1 MSKEINNKVEGI
13 YLLTS
18 MQEGMLFYKN
28 LNEQDTSYFIQ
39 SVLNLKGI
47 IDIKNIQEAIDL
59 LAVKHDALRTAF
71 LYKKVVKPRQ
81 VVMTER
87 KLENQYIDLS
97 NIQDKITELEKIKK
111 EDVDR
116 GFDLS
121 RDPLMRA
128 ILVKISNDEY
138 KMIWSFHHIIMDGW
152 CFSLILKDFMS
163 NYDRLLKG
171 SSREELVK
179 EIKECNKGR
188 TSYGEY
194 LKWLEKQDRKEG
206 LEFWKEVLEDY
217 GSTAD
222 VIPQTAGMT
231 TGEQVKTAELRV
243 AKELCS
249 AIKEISKQ
257 NKVTVNTYLEVAW
270 GVLLQKYNRTNDV
283 VFGKVVSGRNADLKG
298 INETV
303 GLFINTIPARIK
315 AAENISVKELVD
327 RTMEQSVLSSNYVYN
342 SLADIQEITGLGKD
356 LIKTLFVFEN
366 YYVDKE
372 SYEKG
377 IDDLSMQMESARE
390 QTNYAISFKASFS
403 DQGFLAS
410 GEDSLDLSIMYDP
423 KKYTYQ
429 EIEQLLRRYEIILAQ
444 ILYKQDIRVS
454 DLELISKEEID
465 QIKYV
470 FNNTDKDY
478 PQNLCVHELFEK
490 QAKENPDNIAA
501 SFKGTE
507 ITYHELNSKA
517 NQIARKLKELGVM
530 PKDTVVIM
538 AERSIELLIALY
550 AVMKAG
556 GTYIPVDPTYP
567 QERLEYIV
575 SDCKPKAILSRRECV
590 NFNTDVPFISL
601 SDEGNYTCEETNLPI
616 VNSPDDPVY
625 IIYTSGTT
633 GKPKGVVVRHK
644 SVVNHLYII
653 RDRFYKGDVGVTP
666 LFTNPSFD
674 LTVPSIFGPVS
685 FGSKCFIYEN
695 IDDGIADIFKND
707 EIALVKLT
715 PSLLK
720 TICMD
725 KNLKK
730 PKNLKC
736 IVLGGEKLDKALL
749 NKAYD
754 LLGGEVEIHN
764 EYGPT
769 EATVFATSTL
779 MEKDSEKIVT
789 IGYPVENLH
798 IYILDGIRLCGIGI
812 VGELCISG
820 IGLATGYLNKPELT
834 AEKFIDNPFEEGKL
848 YRSGDLARWLPDGT
862 IEFIDR
868 IDDQVKIRGFRI
880 ETAEIENVLRTIEGI
895 NDAVVIPRKDENGEN
910 ELYAYLV
917 SDIAMRYDQV
927 REKMRRILP
936 DYMIPNYMMT
946 IDEIPLTLN
955 GKIDKRKLP
964 VIDVKSSTEYLAPRN
979 DMEKSICG
987 IFEEVLNKEKIG
999 VRDNFFEIGGHSLR
1013 ATRVINQ
1020 IEINTGIRLPL
1031 QLIFSKSTAEEIAK
1045 ELAAQIEGQYTSIP
1059 NAEAKKYYP
1068 MSSTQKR
1075 MYFMY
1080 QIDESGISYNMP
1092 NIMRVRGS
1100 LDIEKLKDAFSYL
1113 LNRHEILRTEFHM
1126 QDGNMVQEIHEKPV
1140 VDFTYTEAQLSINE
1154 LAEAF
1159 VRRFELEK
1167 LPLIRMQVAK
1177 TNNDEMYILLDMHH
1191 IVSDGVSEGV
1201 FINELLK
1208 RYNNMEL
1215 EELRIQYKDYSE
1227 WMNTRDFSK
1236 QKEFW
1241 IKTFEGEIPV
1251 IDLPN
1256 DFTRPQNRSYK
1267 GKMVKT
1273 SFGKEIKDQIMKVS
1287 KSTGSTEYMI
1297 LLSAVMILLGKYSRQ
1312 EDIVVGSPISGRT
1325 HKDIENMMGMFINTL
1340 AMRARPRKEE
1350 TVLGFI
1356 NTVKEMTLQAY
1367 ENQEYP
1373 FEQLVEDL
1381 NIQSEISRNALF
1393 DVMFVYQNY
1402 EKRNLKSKEL
1412 TLEACAPEIDIE
1424 KFDLTIH
1431 VDVADDEYLV
1441 AFSYCLDLFCEDS
1454 IRIMMKHLEV
1464 ILCSMMADT
1473 NQKIKDV
1480 GILTVD
1486 EKDKV
1491 IHQFNNTLES
1501 YPFERTVIEM
1511 FEEQVKRC
1519 PDNIALEYGDIQL
1532 TYGELNAR
1540 ANCITSKLRNL
1551 GVENDDR
1558 VAIIAERSIETVL
1571 GIVAVL
1577 KAGGA
1582 YVPVDPGYP
1591 VDRIQFMLE
1600 DCSPKAILMGKSE
1613 QSVKDCIMALNIEK
1627 IDLTNLEN
1635 YSGIQEN
1642 MPLICS
1648 EDNLVYI
1655 IYTSGTTG
1663 KPKGVMI
1670 EHRSL
1675 MNYITYSRNSYVKS
1689 DICMPFF
1696 TNPSFDLTQTSIFLP
1711 LCFGGKLV
1719 VYNDTVDNDIN
1730 NIFRNQELTS
1740 VKLTPLHLK
1749 EAAALQNVGKL
1760 PNLNSLILGGEEL
1773 DSHTSRLIVEKYG
1786 EHIDIHNEYGPT
1798 ETTIGCCDY
1807 IYHKEVKTRT
1817 VSIGKPIANTQIFI
1831 MNDGLPCGIGV
1842 PGELC
1847 IAGMGVARGYLN
1859 RPELNAQKFIDNPFG
1874 EGKMYRSGDLARWTS
1889 DGNLEYMG
1897 RIDEQVKIRG
1907 FRVEPGE
1914 IENVIKKYED
1924 IKEAVVIAREK
1935 DGIKYLLAYV
1945 VSDKTIDIGKIKNLL
1960 NSELPNYMVPARIMQ
1975 IESLP
1980 MNKNGKLDKN
1990 SLPEIELSGSDEYE
2004 APRNETEEKIC
2015 GIFKEILGV
2024 QKVGIHDGFFD
2035 LGGHSLSA
2043 TKLVNRIGAELG
2055 VKVPLKTVFKA
2066 GSPAEIAKEMDKLR
2080 ENIYSPIPK
2089 AKDMEC
2095 YPMSSAQ
2102 KRLYLINQIGDVS
2115 TVYNISGSF
2124 SLYGEFDEM
2133 KIKHAVEKMTE
2144 RHEILRTSFHMLNGE
2159 MIQKVSQTNKID
2171 FSVIEDGKTE
2181 LNKLQDEFRKPFD
2194 LQEAPLMRVCAVKR
2208 ENETVLLVDIHHII
2222 SDGMSMDILKDELLK
2237 LYSGEKLDEIR
2248 VHYKDYS
2255 QWMNQRDLSRQKE
2268 YWVSRFNDE
2277 VPVLNL
2283 PLDYKRPS
2291 IQSFNGGGVSTF
2303 IGPDRTAA
2311 IKNLARRTGT
2321 TEYMVLLSA
2330 VFILLGKYSRQDDIT
2345 VGTPVSGRTHKDTEG
2360 MLGMFV
2366 NTLVMRAKPETTK
2379 QYTDFLSEIR
2389 EICLSAYENQ
2399 EFPFEEL
2406 LEEIKVNRDI
2416 SRNPLF
2422 DVMFSVQNN
2431 RNFDDEFEGININ
2444 ETTEVLNHNIAKF
2457 DLAISAGESN
2467 GGYLVLFEYCSDL
2480 FKKESILAMAGHF
2493 KKIIDEITDRNDLT
2507 LAKISTVTNEEKN
2520 LILNVFNN
2528 TSKQYAKEK
2537 TVVELFEEHVKNS
2550 PARMAIT
2557 YKDTKLTYSELNSRV
2572 NCIAVR
2578 LREMGIRPD
2587 DFVAVMA
2594 ERSIEMIVGML
2605 AVIKAGGAYVPIDAS
2620 YPAERIDYILE
2631 DSRAK
2636 AVLAY
2641 NVDVKTDIP
2650 VINLAE
2656 KQLWE
2661 GTQDNLPV
2669 INKPND
2675 LMYLIYT
2682 SGTSGKP
2689 KGVMLEH
2696 RGVVSMTS
2704 YLADLYKMS
2713 GDDVVLQFANC
2724 IFDASVWELTISLF
2738 TGASLCLIPQEVIA
2752 DVKLF
2757 EEYVEEHKV
2766 TVTLLPPQFCL
2777 QTSVNGLRVL
2787 TTGGSAAN
2795 KEVIRKYG
2803 EKTRFINAYGPTE
2816 NTVLAT
2822 HWEYVPNTEI
2832 PNNIPIGKP
2841 IYNSRIYILDGNN
2854 LCGTGI
2860 PGELCITG
2868 DGVARGYLN
2877 LPDLTSEKFIDNPF
2891 GEGKMYRSG
2900 DLARWLP
2907 DGNIEYLG
2915 RIDEQVKIRGF
2926 RIELEEI
2933 ESVIRKIPYIKD
2945 SVAIAKPDSSG
2956 DNAIYAYVVS
2966 DVEVD
2971 LGALK
2976 DAIRKSLPEYMIP
2989 GYMMQIDSIPVTGSG
3004 KVDKRALPD
3013 IEVRSSGEYQA
3024 PRNET
3029 ESIICAAFCAVLNTE
3044 QTGINDDFF
3053 ELGGHSLRAT
3063 KLVNK
3068 IEADTGVRLSLK
3080 DIFSSPTPELIA
3092 SLVDA
3097 HTGKVYSSGITPAEQ
3112 KEYYV
3117 VSSAQKRMYLLNELD
3132 NTGVAYNISGI
3143 LELSGKLDSTKFK
3156 RAVEQL
3162 TQRHEALR
3170 TSFTVINGETVQVI
3184 NDKVNIDIAFAEAEE
3199 SDIMKLYREFVRPF
3213 DLSKAPLMRLMVVYT
3228 QKGITNILIDMH
3240 HIISD
3245 GMSLSIIQNDLIRL
3259 YNGEELPALDLQ
3271 YKDYSE
3277 WILSRDLTP
3286 QREYWEN
3293 QFSDE
3298 LPVLEMPL
3306 DYSRPSKQRFNGNS
3320 VKSFIGE
3327 ALKER
3332 LRQLA
3337 QKSGTTEYMV
3347 LFSALMILLSKY
3359 SRQHDIIVGSPVSG
3373 RNHKDTEGIV
3383 GMFVNTLPLR
3393 GKPEDGKKYLDYLG
3407 EIKETCLKAFE
3418 NQDFPFE
3425 EIVEAVGVSR
3435 DLSRNPLFDVMFVME
3450 NNDQNTENFD
3460 GLVFNDSAQDDRH
3473 TTSKFDLTFTL
3484 LPYKEGYQLL
3494 LEYSTDLYKE
3504 DSVIGIM
3511 KHYIQVLDS
3520 ITANYYGTVGDI
3532 ELLTDEDK
3540 AGIAKFNR
3548 TETDYPKDK
3557 TLVELLEEQVNKAPD
3572 NIAVEFDDNKITY
3585 YELNKRSNILA
3596 GKLRSMGVQP
3606 DDRIAVLA
3614 ERSVEMIIGICAIL
3628 KAGGAYVPIDTRY
3641 PETRIKYII
3650 EDCSAKA
3657 VLVHKNLIDAGVP
3670 VIDLAEKSIW
3680 EGSSD
3685 NLPTVN
3691 TPSDLA
3697 YIIYTSGTTGNPKG
3711 SMIEH
3716 RSVIRLV
3723 KDTNYITF
3731 GTDSVILQT
3740 GAMAFDAS
3748 TMEVWG
3754 PLLNG
3759 GKLVLVDYD
3768 VILEANTLEN
3778 VILNHKVN
3786 TMWLTSTLF
3795 NQLVEMKCSI
3805 FDSLDTLLI
3814 GGEKLSDKHVRM
3826 FKKENV
3832 KTKLINGYGPT
3843 ENTTFTTTFCIPDDF
3858 ERIPIGTPIAN
3869 TRVYIVDEGKKL
3881 CGIGIPGEICA
3892 AGAGVSRGYLNRPEL
3907 TKEKFIPGILGEDVL
3922 YCTGDLGR
3930 WLPDGNIEYLGR
3942 IDEQIKIRGFRIE
3955 LSEIETVIKGLY
3967 EVNDCA
3973 VMVREDEAAQKAIY
3987 AYIVPKNTISTMDV
4001 KEQLRKLLPDYMIPS
4016 FIAILD
4022 KLPVTANGK
4031 LDKRALQNIKASSL
4045 REQVAPGTQTE
4056 KAIHLIFSNVLKTD
4070 ELSIK
4075 DDFFEMGGHSLR
4087 AMRVINEIEQTM
4099 GIRLSLK
4106 DIFEYPTVEK
4116 LSQFA
4121 EKAIDGGYE
4130 PIPAVD
4136 KKEYYP
4142 MSSAQ
4147 KRMYMIYQMDETGL
4161 SYNMPFIMKV
4171 SGGQLDYGRL
4181 EHAFTELLRRHE
4193 ILRTVFKML
4202 DGNLVQEIQDKPFV
4216 DCTYEEC
4223 SDSLENIVNGFVRKF
4238 KLEELPLIR
4247 LKVVHTKSEEY
4258 VMMDMHH
4265 IISDGMSS
4273 VILFDELMKLYGK
4286 QELMPLRVQYKDYSQ
4301 WINSRDFNSQ
4311 RQYWK
4316 DQFTGDIPVLD
4327 FPLDFTRPQT
4337 QTFRGKTIETT
4348 ITDETRSKIIK
4359 LTQDTGTTE
4368 YMVLLA
4374 AFTLLMGKY
4383 TRQED
4388 IVVGSPISGRTHTDT
4403 ESMLGM
4409 FVNTLAF
4416 RTYPEK
4422 EKSFGEFLKE
4432 VKSTVMNGYDNQEYP
4447 FEELLEDLN
4456 IERTISRNP
4465 LFDVMF
4471 VYQNNEK
4478 INLTTEEF
4486 SLEPC
4491 ASGTDIEKFDMTV
4504 IISPSEKGYTL
4515 SVSYCTDLFR
4525 EQSIDLLLKH
4535 FKNVIDNAIEDT
4547 SLKLREISALDNDE
4561 YTIVT
4566 NRFNDNKTAY
4576 PSHKTIGEL
4585 FEEQARLSPDSVAL
4599 MSDSTAMTYA
4609 ELDMLSGK
4617 IAVALRNE
4625 GVRAGD
4631 FVAVTTERTL
4641 ETIIGIL
4648 GIVKAGGAYVPIDL
4662 NYPAER
4668 LKYILEDC
4676 KPKVYLQGKEKLPLD
4691 TGCKVID
4698 ITDMNDYPV
4707 GTPENISGPHDLAY
4721 LIYTSGTT
4729 GTPKGVMVKHRNVVR
4744 LVKNTNYVHLDGSTV
4759 IMQTGSFA
4767 FDASTFE
4774 IWGAL
4779 LNGGKLVIA
4788 SNEVLTNEKYL
4799 YKEILNKG
4807 VNTMWLTASL
4817 YNQMVSAH
4825 SNMFDSISYLLIGGE
4840 KLSEK
4845 HVNMLKAVNNKTHLI
4860 NGYGPTENTTFTTTY
4875 EITECMN
4882 QIPIGRPIANTQV
4895 YIMNGHEV
4903 CGIGMPGEL
4912 CTSGDG
4918 LADGYLN
4925 NPELT
4930 TEKFEPNIFGE
4941 GNMYHTGDLVRWLP
4955 DGNIEYL
4962 GRIDQQVKIRG
4973 FRIELGEIEATI
4985 RKSDTVED
4993 VAVVLKEKADNEK
5006 YICAY
5011 VVMTDG
5017 NDAAGLKNELRK
5029 TLPEYM
5035 IPAKVIQLNELPLT
5049 INGKLDRK
5057 RLPEVD
5063 FTEDTEYIAPRNE
5076 LENTVAGIFADILNI
5091 EKVGVTDNFFELGGH
5106 SLRATRLINRI
5117 EETAGARVSLK
5128 DIFVYPTVEML
5139 CSFISE
5145 NKNNSKYEH
5154 IPKAEIKTY
5163 YDMSSVQRRIYLLN
5177 QMEPDGIAYNMP
5189 RFMKIEGTLDAE
5201 KMKQA
5206 FINMMERHEI
5216 LRTSFMMLDGRMIQ
5230 KIEPS
5235 TDVDFEYSMLSN
5247 CELEKTMKD
5256 FVRPFDLGIAPL
5268 FRVKLIENGGCWYML
5283 FDIHHIIS
5291 DGMSSSLFWKEVMQY
5306 YMGMNPD
5313 ELNLQYR
5320 DYSEWMLS
5328 RDMKPQEEYWISK
5341 FENHIPELDLRLD
5354 YPRSR
5359 VQAFSGD
5366 TVEYSIGSEF
5376 KQKID
5381 QFCKTENVTPY
5392 MVFMSAVMVLLSIH
5406 SGQEEILLGTAMSG
5420 RTHKD
5425 VEDMLGMFVNTVV
5438 IDGNPASNKQCMEFI
5453 NEVRNASLKAAE
5465 NQEYPFDELLDKL
5478 EIKRDI
5484 SRNPL
5489 FDVMFVMQNNEKYMF
5504 DAGDIK
5510 ITDIS
5515 AEFKVEKFDLTIAV
5529 GEQDSE
5535 YIVSLGYRNDLF
5547 KESSMQVMLSH
5558 LYAIINSMVHNP
5570 YQSIKDIQCISED
5583 EKHKILNIFNDT
5595 DTKYPSDKTVSDI
5608 LDEQAEENPNDIAV
5622 MCGNDEISYAEL
5634 SRKSDILAVKLRTM
5648 GVGRDDTVAVLAQTS
5663 IEMIIGICAILKA
5676 GGAYVPID
5684 IRYPE
5689 VRAQFIIKDC
5699 NPKAVLTYK
5708 AGIDTDVPLIDLADA
5723 STFEGALV
5731 KLEVTNKPT
5740 DLAYIIYTS
5749 GTTGNPKGTMI
5760 EHRSILRLVK
5770 NNNFLELNRD
5780 TVIMQTGAMAFDA
5793 STLEVWG
5800 SLLNG
5805 GKLVLAEQEVILNAN
5820 LLGAAIEKY
5829 HVNTM
5834 WLTSTLFNQL
5844 IETDCGIFDPLKYL
5858 LIGGE
5863 KLSDKHVRMFKENNT
5878 STKLINGYGPTENT
5892 TFTTTYSIPDKF
5904 ERMSIGSPV
5913 SNSKVYILDKNN
5925 NLCGI
5930 NVPGELCT
5938 TGDGVARG
5946 YLNREQLT
5954 GEKFTDNP
5962 FGEGRMYRT
5971 GDLARWLPD
5980 GNIEFLGR
5988 IDEQVKIRGFRVEL
6002 GEIETVIKGI
6012 DGIKDCAVIVR
6023 EDDKGDKRICAFTV
6037 EDGSGKEVD
6046 VKATLRNVFPDYM
6059 IPSYITK
6066 VESLPLTRNGKLD
6079 VRALPEIVMEETD
6092 TYAAPEN
6099 DTQKIIAGI
6108 FEDVLGIKKVGI
6120 KDDFFELGGHSLK
6133 ATKVINR
6140 LEAETGCRVS
6150 LKDIFTYS
6158 TVEKLSETVDQS
6170 KNNYVEIP
6178 VYEEK
6183 PYYLM
6188 SSAQKRIFIV
6198 SQFDETHT
6206 AYNMPMVY
6214 VVHGDLDI
6222 EKLKSAFSRLVNRH
6236 EILHTRFYMKQN
6248 EAVQEILDSCWLD
6261 FEYEESNSFNVDEA
6275 VKKFVRPFD
6284 FMEGGLLRVKVV
6296 KYSESNYLFID
6307 THHIISDGMSVSI
6320 MFRELSELYMGKE
6333 LPELRIQY
6341 TDYCQWM
6348 TTRGIEK
6355 QKEYWLQEFSDEIPV
6370 LELPL
6375 DFKRDKT
6382 QSFNGKIINSSI
6394 EESIRDN
6401 VKKLAKSTGAT
6412 EYMVL
6417 LSAIMITLGRFSNQE
6432 DIVVGSPIFGRTHK
6446 DVENLIGVFV
6456 NTLALRGK
6464 PEGHKKYIDFLNEIK
6479 EKSLKAYQNQ
6489 DYQFDDLVEA
6499 LDIKRDFSRN
6509 PLFDVMFSFQ
6519 NNDNAILEIDNV
6531 TMEPVEHCMESQKFD
6546 LTIYIGESENS
6557 GYDMSIGYCT
6567 DLFIE
6572 TTIQNIIS
6580 HFMLILK
6587 NTLENPEQKIMDI
6600 EILSPEEKDRLL
6612 NQFNNTGTTYPSN
6625 LTICDLFRKQAASAP
6640 DATAAVYKG
6649 IRQSYSE
6656 LNSASNRIANHL
6668 KRHNVDK
6675 EDIVGIMLE
6684 PSEFMLSGLLGI
6696 LKSGAAYLPIDPDY
6710 PEERIEY
6717 MLEDSKAEILLT
6729 HQNLAGK
6736 VKFSGKT
6743 ICIDDDFSY
6752 ESAEFVSESKPS
6764 DLAYVI
6770 YTSGSTGKPKG
6781 VMVEHK
6787 CITNLVY
6794 WHNRVYSVTEKDIA
6808 TKYAGFGF
6816 DASVWEI
6823 YPYLATG
6830 AQIHIIEKD
6839 LRMNMAGLNK
6849 YFEDNGV
6856 TISFLPTQICE
6867 QFIKQDNRSLR
6878 VLLTGGDK
6886 LRSFVSRG
6894 YSLVNNYGPT
6904 ENTVVSTYFT
6914 VDREYDNIP
6923 IGRPVDNV
6931 RAYVIDKNYK
6941 LVPEGMPGQLAV
6953 AGNSLARGYLFNE
6966 SLTKEKFIENAFS
6979 YDSRI
6984 YLTGDVVRWTKD
6996 GNLEYLGRCDEQ
7008 VKIRGNR
7015 VEIGE
7020 IEKVALQFQ
7029 GITDCVATVWETKS
7043 ADKRIALY
7051 YCASGDINTQ
7061 ELKAFIAR
7069 FLPGYMIPNAY
7080 CFLDAMPV
7088 TSNGKVDKKRLPDS
7102 ETFEEKVEITV
7113 EMTDIMQNVLDVW
7126 KEVLE
7131 RDNIGVYDNFFDV
7144 GGNSILLI
7152 SMHEKL
7158 EEIYPKTLSISDIF
7172 ANPSIV
7178 MLTEVIEKQQNR
7190 NGEYKKLK
7198 GIVFPE
7204 VFFNEDK
7211 GNGGAGR
7218 FNYSCTQEQVK
7229 GIFRQEADYNEL
7241 QNIFT
7246 GVYYYLL
7253 NNISKQ
7259 EQIQIQCR
7267 NSDSEYYSLDID
7279 LENNHL
7285 LDSIVNKIKEAREQA
7300 VKNCYDLSEISRAF
7314 MENMDENQVI
7324 PLLKF
7329 GNKSSKEEAV
7339 LFDYEICIKIMEDT
7353 ISFELIQFNE
7363 RLNGEYMEHMLNSYI
7378 NLILKLFGLQ

>member
-28 LNEQDTSYFIQ
+28 LNEKDTSYFIQ

-47 IDIKNIQEAIDL
+47 VDVKNIQEAIDL

-97 NIQDKITELEKIKK
+97 NVQDINTELERIKK
-111 EDVDR
+111 EDVAR

-171 SSREELVK
+171 SSREDLVK
-179 EIKECNKGR
+179 EIKESNAVR

-194 LKWLEKQDRKEG
+194 LKWLEKQDRNEG
-206 LEFWKEVLEDY
+206 LDYWKDVLEDY

-222 VIPQTAGMT
+222 IIPQTAGMAN
-231 TGEQVKTAELRV
+231 EKQVKTAELRV
-243 AKELCS
+243 EKELCT
-249 AIKEISKQ
+249 AIKEISKK

-315 AAENISVKELVD
+315 ADENILVKELVD
-327 RTMEQSVLSSNYVYN
+327 RTMEQSVESSNYVYN
-342 SLADIQEITGLGKD
+342 SLADIQEITGLGKE

-377 IDDLSMQMESARE
+377 IEDLSMQMESARE

-403 DQGFLAS
+403 DQGFLLS

-423 KKYTYQ
+423 KRYTYD

-444 ILYKQDIRVS
+444 ILYQQDIKVS
-454 DLELISKEEID
+454 DIELISKEEAD
-465 QIKYV
+465 RIKYV

-478 PQNLCVHELFEK
+478 PQNLCLHELFEK
-490 QAKENPDNIAA
+490 QAQENPYNIAA

-507 ITYHELNSKA
+507 ITYHDLNSKA

-556 GTYIPVDPTYP
+556 GTYVPVDPTYP

-590 NFNTDVPFISL
+590 DFNTDVPFISL
-601 SDEGNYTCEETNLPI
+601 IDDDNYGCEDTNLPI
-616 VNSPDDPVY
+616 VNSPEDPVY

-633 GKPKGVVVRHK
+633 GKPKGVVVRHR
-644 SVVNHLYII
+644 SVVNHLYIV

-674 LTVPSIFGPVS
+674 LTVPSIFGPIS

-695 IDDGIADIFKND
+695 IDEGIADIFKND
-707 EIALVKLT
+707 EITLVKLT

-730 PKNLKC
+730 PKNLRC

-749 NKAYD
+749 DKAYD
-754 LLGGEVEIHN
+754 LLGEEVEIHN

-789 IGYPVENLH
+789 IGNPVENLH

-820 IGLATGYLNKPELT
+820 IGLATGYLNKAELT

-848 YRSGDLARWLPDGT
+848 YRSGDLARWLPDGN

-927 REKMRRILP
+927 REKIRRILP

-979 DMEKSICG
+979 EIEKSICS

-1031 QLIFSKSTAEEIAK
+1031 QLIFGKPTAEEIAE
-1045 ELAAQIEGQYTSIP
+1045 ELETRIKGQHTSIP
-1059 NAEAKKYYP
+1059 KAETKKYYP

-1092 NIMRVRGS
+1092 NVMRVRGR
-1100 LDIEKLKDAFSYL
+1100 LDIEKLNDAFSYL
-1113 LNRHEILRTEFHM
+1113 LHRHEILRTEFHM
-1126 QDGNMVQEIHEKPV
+1126 QDGNLVQEIHENPV
-1140 VDFTYTEAQLSINE
+1140 VDFTYMESQRSVDE

-1159 VRRFELEK
+1159 VRKFELEK

-1177 TNNDEMYILLDMHH
+1177 TNDEMYILLDMHH

-1208 RYNNMEL
+1208 RYNAMDL

-1241 IKTFEGEIPV
+1241 MKTFAGEIPV
-1251 IDLPN
+1251 IDLPY
-1256 DFTRPQNRSYK
+1256 DFTRPQTRSYT

-1312 EDIVVGSPISGRT
+1312 EDIIVGSPISGRT

-1340 AMRARPRKEE
+1340 AMRARPRKDD

-1431 VDVADDEYLV
+1431 VDVTDDEYLV
-1441 AFSYCLDLFCEDS
+1441 GFNYCLDLFCEDS

-1473 NQKIKDV
+1473 SQKIKDV
-1480 GILTVD
+1480 GILNVD
-1486 EKDKV
+1486 EKDQV
-1491 IHQFNNTLES
+1491 IHQFNNTFEPYWL
-1501 YPFERTVIEM
+1501 ERTVIEM
-1511 FEEQVKRC
+1511 FEEQVKRS
-1519 PDNIALEYGDIQL
+1519 PDNIALEYGDTRL
-1532 TYGELNAR
+1532 TYGEVNAK
-1540 ANCITSKLRNL
+1540 ANCIASKLRNL
-1551 GVENDDR
+1551 GVKNDDR

-1600 DCSPKAILMGKSE
+1600 DCSPKAILMGKTE
-1613 QSVKDCIMALNIEK
+1613 QSLKDCIMTLNIET
-1627 IDLTNLEN
+1627 IDLNNQEN
-1635 YSGIQEN
+1635 YSGIQDN
-1642 MPLICS
+1642 IPLICS
-1648 EDNLVYI
+1648 EESLVYI

-1675 MNYITYSRNSYVKS
+1675 MNYITYARNSYVKS

-1749 EAAALQNVGKL
+1749 EAAALQNVDRL
-1760 PNLNSLILGGEEL
+1760 SNLNSLILGGEEL
-1773 DSHTSRLIVEKYG
+1773 DSHTSRLIIEKYG

-1807 IYHKEVKTRT
+1807 IYHKEIKTRT

-1831 MNDGLPCGIGV
+1831 MNDGEPCGIGV
-1842 PGELC
+1842 PGELS
-1847 IAGMGVARGYLN
+1847 IAGIGVARGYLN
-1859 RPELNAQKFIDNPFG
+1859 RPELNAEKFIDNPFG

-1889 DGNLEYMG
+1889 NGNLEYMG

-1914 IENVIKKYED
+1914 IENVIKKLEG

-1980 MNKNGKLDKN
+1980 MNKNGKLDKK

-2043 TKLVNRIGAELG
+2043 TKLVNRIGSELG
-2055 VKVPLKTVFKA
+2055 VKVPLKTIFRA
-2066 GSPAEIAKEMDKLR
+2066 GSPEEIAKELDKLR
-2080 ENIYSPIPK
+2080 EDIYLPIPV
-2089 AKDMEC
+2089 AKDMEY

-2124 SLYGEFDEM
+2124 YLYGEFDEM

-2144 RHEILRTSFHMLNGE
+2144 RHEILRTSFHMINGE
-2159 MIQKVSQTNKID
+2159 MVQKISQNNKID
-2171 FSVIEDGKTE
+2171 FSVIDDARTE
-2181 LNKLQDEFRKPFD
+2181 LSKLQNDFRKPFD

-2237 LYSGEKLDEIR
+2237 LYSGEELDEIR

-2268 YWVSRFNDE
+2268 YWVSRFGDE

-2291 IQSFNGGGVSTF
+2291 IQSFKGGGVSTF

-2345 VGTPVSGRTHKDTEG
+2345 VGSPVSGRTHKDTEG

-2379 QYTDFLSEIR
+2379 QYIDFLSEIR
-2389 EICLSAYENQ
+2389 EISLSAYENQ

-2444 ETTEVLNHNIAKF
+2444 ETVEVLNHNIAKF

-2493 KKIIDEITDRNDLT
+2493 KKIIDEITDSNDLT
-2507 LAKISTVTNEEKN
+2507 LAQINTVTNEEKN
-2520 LILNVFNN
+2520 LILNVFND

-2537 TVVELFEEHVKNS
+2537 TVVELFEEQVKNS
-2550 PARMAIT
+2550 PDRMAIT
-2557 YKDTKLTYSELNSRV
+2557 YKDTKITYSELNSRV

-2594 ERSIEMIVGML
+2594 ERSMEMIVGML

-2636 AVLAY
+2636 AVLVY

-2661 GTQDNLPV
+2661 GAQENLPI

-2704 YLADLYKMS
+2704 YLTDLYQMS

-2738 TGASLCLIPQEVIA
+2738 TGASLCLIPQEIIA

-2757 EEYVEEHKV
+2757 EEYVEEHNV

-2877 LPDLTSEKFIDNPF
+2877 LPELTYEKFINNPF

-2933 ESVIRKIPYIKD
+2933 ESVIRKVPYIKD

-2956 DNAIYAYVVS
+2956 DNAIYAYLVS
-2966 DVEVD
+2966 DEEVN
-2971 LGALK
+2971 LGVLK
-2976 DAIRKSLPEYMIP
+2976 DEIRKFLPDYMIP
-2989 GYMMQIDSIPVTGSG
+2989 GYMMQIESIPVTGSG
-3004 KVDKRALPD
+3004 KVDKRALPE
-3013 IEVRSSGEYQA
+3013 IEIRSSGEYYA
-3024 PRNET
+3024 PRNEM
-3029 ESIICAAFCAVLNTE
+3029 EAIICAAFSEVLNLE
-3044 QTGINDDFF
+3044 QTGIHDDFF

-3080 DIFSSPTPELIA
+3080 DVFSSPTPELIA

-3097 HTGKVYSSGITPAEQ
+3097 HSGKVYNGITPAVR
-3112 KEYYV
+3112 KEYYA

-3143 LELSGKLDSTKFK
+3143 LELSGKLDSVKFSK
-3156 RAVEQL
+3156 AVEQL
-3162 TQRHEALR
+3162 THRHEALR
-3170 TSFTVINGETVQVI
+3170 TSFTVINGEPVQVI
-3184 NDKVNIDIAFAEAEE
+3184 NDNVSIDVAFAEAEE
-3199 SDIMKLYREFVRPF
+3199 ADIMKLYREFVRPF
-3213 DLSKAPLMRLMVVYT
+3213 DLSKASLMRLMVVYT
-3228 QKGITNILIDMH
+3228 KNGISNILIDMH

-3259 YNGEELPALDLQ
+3259 YNGEELPILDLQ

-3277 WILSRDLTP
+3277 WMLSRDLTP
-3286 QREYWEN
+3286 QQEYWKN
-3293 QFSDE
+3293 QFRDE
-3298 LPVLEMPL
+3298 IPVLEMPL
-3306 DYSRPSKQRFNGNS
+3306 DYPRPSKQKFNGSS

-3373 RNHKDTEGIV
+3373 RNHKDTEAIA

-3393 GKPEDGKKYLDYLG
+3393 AKPEDGKKYLEFLG
-3407 EIKETCLKAFE
+3407 EIKEICLKAFE
-3418 NQDFPFE
+3418 NQDYPFE
-3425 EIVEAVGVSR
+3425 EIVEAAGVSR

-3450 NNDQNTENFD
+3450 NNEQNTENFD

-3484 LPYKEGYQLL
+3484 LPYKDGYQLL

-3504 DSVIGIM
+3504 DSVLGIM
-3511 KHYIQVLDS
+3511 NHYIQVLDS
-3520 ITANYYGTVGDI
+3520 ISANYCGTVGDI
-3532 ELLTDEDK
+3532 EILTEADRVS
-3540 AGIAKFNR
+3540 IAKFNM

-3572 NIAVEFDDNKITY
+3572 SIAVVFDDTNITY

-3596 GKLRSMGVQP
+3596 GKLRSMGIQP

-3641 PETRIKYII
+3641 PEARIRYII

-3657 VLVHKNLIDAGVP
+3657 VLVHKNVIDAGAP
-3670 VIDLAEKSIW
+3670 IIDLAEMGTW

-3685 NLPTVN
+3685 NLPRVN

-3716 RSVIRLV
+3716 KSVIRLV
-3723 KDTNYITF
+3723 KDTNYISF
-3731 GTDSVILQT
+3731 GADSVILQT

-3759 GKLVLVDYD
+3759 GKLVLADYD
-3768 VILEANTLEN
+3768 VILEANALEN
-3778 VILNHKVN
+3778 VILKHKVN

-3814 GGEKLSDKHVRM
+3814 GGEKLSEKHVRT

-3832 KTKLINGYGPT
+3832 KTRLINGYGPT
-3843 ENTTFTTTFCIPDDF
+3843 ENTTFTTTFYIPDDF
-3858 ERIPIGTPIAN
+3858 EKIPIGTPIAN
-3869 TRVYIVDEGKKL
+3869 TRVYIVDEHKEL

-3892 AGAGVSRGYLNRPEL
+3892 AGAGVSRGYLNKPEL
-3907 TKEKFIPGILGEDVL
+3907 TEEKFIPGVLGEDVL

-3942 IDEQIKIRGFRIE
+3942 IDEQIKIRGFRVE
-3955 LSEIETVIKGLY
+3955 LSEIETVIKGLD
-3967 EVNDCA
+3967 EVSDCA

-3987 AYIVPKNTISTMDV
+3987 AYIVPKNTISSMDV
-4001 KEQLRKLLPDYMIPS
+4001 KEQLHKLLPDYMIPS

-4031 LDKRALQNIKASSL
+4031 LDKRALNEIKASSL

-4056 KAIHLIFSNVLKTD
+4056 KLIYSIFSNVLKTD

-4087 AMRVINEIEQTM
+4087 AMRVINEIEEEM

-4106 DIFEYPTVEK
+4106 DIFEYPTIEK

-4121 EKAIDGGYE
+4121 EKAINGGFE
-4130 PIPAVD
+4130 PIPAVEQN
-4136 KKEYYP
+4136 KYYP

-4171 SGGQLDYGRL
+4171 NGGQLDFGRL
-4181 EHAFTELLRRHE
+4181 EHAFSELLRRHE
-4193 ILRTVFKML
+4193 ILRTVFKMIR
-4202 DGNLVQEIQDKPFV
+4202 GNLVQEIQDKPLV
-4216 DCTYEEC
+4216 DCAYEEC
-4223 SDSLENIVNGFVRKF
+4223 NDSLENIINGFVRKF

-4247 LKVVHTKSEEY
+4247 LKVVRTKSEEY
-4258 VMMDMHH
+4258 VMLDMHH

-4273 VILFDELMKLYGK
+4273 VILFDELMKLYGEK
-4286 QELMPLRVQYKDYSQ
+4286 ELMPLRVQYKDYSQ
-4301 WINSRDFNSQ
+4301 WINSRDFHIQ

-4316 DQFTGDIPVLD
+4316 DQFNGDIPVLD
-4327 FPLDFTRPQT
+4327 FPLDFTRPQI

-4348 ITDETRSKIIK
+4348 ITDEIKSKIIK

-4374 AFTLLMGKY
+4374 AFTMLLGKY

-4388 IVVGSPISGRTHTDT
+4388 IVVGSPISGRTHKDT

-4416 RTYPEK
+4416 RTFPEK

-4432 VKSTVMNGYDNQEYP
+4432 VKNTVMNGYDNQEYP

-4504 IISPSEKGYTL
+4504 IISPSEKGYTV
-4515 SVSYCTDLFR
+4515 SASYCTDLFR
-4525 EQSIDLLLKH
+4525 EESIDLLLVH
-4535 FKNVIDNAIEDT
+4535 FKNVIQNAIGDT

-4561 YTIVT
+4561 YKKVT
-4566 NRFNDNKTAY
+4566 DRFNDNKTAY

-4585 FEEQARLSPDSVAL
+4585 FVEQARLSPDSVAL
-4599 MSDSTAMTYA
+4599 MSDSTAITYA
-4609 ELDMLSGK
+4609 ELDILSGK
-4617 IAVALRNE
+4617 IATALRSE

-4698 ITDMNDYPV
+4698 ITDIGDYPV
-4707 GTPENISGPHDLAY
+4707 ETPENFNGPEDLAY

-4744 LVKNTNYVHLDGSTV
+4744 LVKNTNYVSLDGNTV
-4759 IMQTGSFA
+4759 VMQTGSLA

-4799 YKEILNKG
+4799 YREIVNKG
-4807 VNTMWLTASL
+4807 VNTMWLTSSL
-4817 YNQMVSAH
+4817 YNQMISGN
-4825 SNMFDSISYLLIGGE
+4825 SSMFDSISYLLIGGE

-4845 HVNMLKAVNNKTHLI
+4845 HVNMLKDRNTSTHLI

-4875 EITECMN
+4875 EIEQCMN

-4918 LADGYLN
+4918 LSDGYLN

-4930 TEKFEPNIFGE
+4930 AEKFEPNIFRE

-4955 DGNIEYL
+4955 DGNIEYI

-4973 FRIELGEIEATI
+4973 FRIELGEIETTI
-4985 RKSDTVED
+4985 RKSDTVKN
-4993 VAVVLKEKADNEK
+4993 VAVVLKEKPDNEK

-5011 VVMTDG
+5011 VVMRDG
-5017 NDAAGLKNELRK
+5017 NEASELKNELRK

-5117 EETAGARVSLK
+5117 EETAGARISLK

-5201 KMKQA
+5201 KMEQA
-5206 FINMMERHEI
+5206 FIKMTERHEI
-5216 LRTSFMMLDGRMIQ
+5216 LRTSFTMLDGKMVQ

-5235 TDVDFEYSMLSN
+5235 ADVDFEYIKLSN
-5247 CELEKTMKD
+5247 SDLEKTMRN
-5256 FVRPFDLGIAPL
+5256 FVSPFDLGKAPL
-5268 FRVKLIENGGCWYML
+5268 FRVKLIENDGCWYML
-5283 FDIHHIIS
+5283 FDVHHIIS

-5306 YMGMNPD
+5306 YMGMDPD

-5359 VQAFSGD
+5359 VQGFSGD
-5366 TVEYSIGSEF
+5366 TVEYAIGKEL

-5425 VEDMLGMFVNTVV
+5425 TEEMLGMFVNTVV
-5438 IDGNPASNKQCMEFI
+5438 IDGNLVPYKHCMEFI
-5453 NEVRNASLKAAE
+5453 NEVRTASLKAAE

-5478 EIKRDI
+5478 AIKRDI

-5504 DAGDIK
+5504 DAVDIR

-5515 AEFKVEKFDLTIAV
+5515 AEFKVEKFDITIAV

-5535 YIVSLGYRNDLF
+5535 YIVNMGYRNDLF
-5547 KESSMQVMLSH
+5547 KESSMKVMLSH
-5558 LYAIINSMVHNP
+5558 LHAIINSMVQDP
-5570 YQSIKDIQCISED
+5570 YQSIKDIQRISDD
-5583 EKHKILNIFNDT
+5583 EQHKILNIFNNTDT
-5595 DTKYPSDKTVSDI
+5595 DYPRNKTVPEI
-5608 LDEQAEENPNDIAV
+5608 LKEQAEEKLDELAV
-5622 MCGNDEISYAEL
+5622 ICGNDEISYAEL
-5634 SRKSDILAVKLRTM
+5634 GRKSDILAIKLRDM

-5684 IRYPE
+5684 VRYPE
-5689 VRAQFIIKDC
+5689 ARAQFIIKDC
-5699 NPKAVLTYK
+5699 NPKAVLTYNAK
-5708 AGIDTDVPLIDLADA
+5708 IDTDVPLIDLSDADI
-5723 STFEGALV
+5723 FEGAYSKV
-5731 KLEVTNKPT
+5731 EVINKPT

-5770 NNNFLELNRD
+5770 NNNFLELDKD

-5805 GKLVLAEQEVILNAN
+5805 GKLVLAEQEVILNAS

-5844 IETDCGIFDPLKYL
+5844 IETDCRIFDSLKYL

-5863 KLSDKHVRMFKENNT
+5863 KLSDKHVRMFKENNI
-5878 STKLINGYGPTENT
+5878 STRLINGYGPTENT

-5946 YLNREQLT
+5946 YLNREELT
-5954 GEKFTDNP
+5954 GEKFTVNP

-6012 DGIKDCAVIVR
+6012 EGIKDCAVIVR
-6023 EDDKGDKRICAFTV
+6023 EDDKGDKRICAFIV
-6037 EDGSGKEVD
+6037 EDDTGREVD
-6046 VKATLRNVFPDYM
+6046 VRASLRNLFPDYM
-6059 IPSYITK
+6059 IPSYIAK
-6066 VESLPLTRNGKLD
+6066 LDSLPVTRNGKLD
-6079 VRALPEIVMEETD
+6079 VRALPDIIMEETD

-6099 DTQKIIAGI
+6099 DTQKVIAGI

-6140 LEAETGCRVS
+6140 LEAEMGCRVS
-6150 LKDIFTYS
+6150 LKDMFTYS
-6158 TVEKLSETVDQS
+6158 TVEKLSEIVDES
-6170 KNNYVEIP
+6170 NNNYIEIP

-6198 SQFDETHT
+6198 SQFDETRT

-6214 VVHGDLDI
+6214 VVHGELNI
-6222 EKLKSAFSRLVNRH
+6222 EKLKAAFSRLVYRH
-6236 EILHTRFYMKQN
+6236 EILHSRFYMKQN
-6248 EAVQEILDSCWLD
+6248 EAVQEIIDSCRLD
-6261 FEYEESNSFNVDEA
+6261 FEYEESSSFNVDEA
-6275 VKKFVRPFD
+6275 VRKFVRPFD
-6284 FMEGGLLRVKVV
+6284 FMEGGLLRVKVI
-6296 KYSESNYLFID
+6296 KYYDNYYLFVD

-6320 MFRELSELYMGKE
+6320 MFKELSELYMGKE

-6341 TDYCQWM
+6341 KDYCQWM

-6375 DFKRDKT
+6375 DFKREKT

-6394 EESIRDN
+6394 EEGIREN
-6401 VKKLAKSTGAT
+6401 VKRLSKSTGAT

-6432 DIVVGSPIFGRTHK
+6432 DIVVGSPISGRTHK
-6446 DVENLIGVFV
+6446 DVENLMGVFV

-6464 PEGHKKYIDFLNEIK
+6464 PEGHKKYGDFLNEIK
-6479 EKSLKAYQNQ
+6479 EKLLKAYENQ

-6519 NNDNAILEIDNV
+6519 NNDNATLEIDNI

-6567 DLFIE
+6567 DLFKEE
-6572 TTIQNIIS
+6572 TIRNIIN

-6612 NQFNNTGTTYPSN
+6612 NQFNNTRTTYPSN
-6625 LTICDLFRKQAASAP
+6625 LTICHLFEKQADSAP
-6640 DATAAVYKG
+6640 DAIAAVYKG
-6649 IRQSYSE
+6649 VKQSYWE
-6656 LNSASNRIANHL
+6656 LNSEANRIANHL
-6668 KRHNVDK
+6668 KRHNVGK

-6684 PSEFMLSGLLGI
+6684 PSEFVLSGLLGI
-6696 LKSGAAYLPIDPDY
+6696 LKSGAAYLPVDPDY

-6729 HQNLAGK
+6729 QRSLADK

-6752 ESAEFVSESKPS
+6752 ESMEFVSENKPS

-6781 VMVEHK
+6781 VMVEHR

-6794 WHNRVYSVTEKDIA
+6794 WHNRAYSVTEKDAA

-6823 YPYLATG
+6823 YPYLAVG

-6849 YFEDNGV
+6849 YFEENGV
-6856 TISFLPTQICE
+6856 TVSFLPTQICE

-6886 LRSFVSRG
+6886 LRSFISRG

-6904 ENTVVSTYFT
+6904 ENTVVSTYFK

-6923 IGRPVDNV
+6923 IGKPVDNV

-6953 AGNSLARGYLFNE
+6953 AGDSLARGYLFNE

-6984 YLTGDVVRWTKD
+6984 YLTGDIVRWTRD
-6996 GNLEYLGRCDEQ
+6996 GNLEYLGRSDEQ

-7051 YCASGDINTQ
+7051 YCASEPIDAQ

-7080 CFLDAMPV
+7080 CLLDNMPV
-7088 TSNGKVDKKRLPDS
+7088 TSNGKVDKKKLPDP
-7102 ETFEEKVEITV
+7102 EAFEEKVEITV
-7113 EMTDIMQNVLDVW
+7113 EMTEIMQSVLDVW

-7131 RDNIGVYDNFFDV
+7131 TENIGVYDNFFDV

-7152 SMHEKL
+7152 SMHERL
-7158 EEIYPKTLSISDIF
+7158 EEIYPKALSISDIF

-7178 MLTEVIEKQQNR
+7178 MLAEVIEKQQNR
-7190 NGEYKKLK
+7190 NGEYRQLK
-7198 GIVFPE
+7198 GIIFPE
-7204 VFFNEDK
+7204 VFFSGDK
-7211 GNGGAGR
+7211 GNEGTGR
-7218 FNYSCTQEQVK
+7218 YNYSCTPEQVN
-7229 GIFRQEADYNEL
+7229 GIFGQEADYTEL

-7246 GVYYYLL
+7246 GIYYYLL

-7259 EQIQIQCR
+7259 EQIQVQCR
-7267 NSDSEYYSLDID
+7267 ISDSEYYSLDID

-7285 LDSIVNKIKEAREQA
+7285 LDSIVNKVKEAKEQA
-7300 VKNCYDLSEISRAF
+7300 VKNSYGLNEISRAF
-7314 MENMDENQVI
+7314 IENMDGNQVV

-7339 LFDYEICIKIMEDT
+7339 LFDYEICIKIMENT
-7353 ISFELIQFNE
+7353 ISFDLIQFNE
-7363 RLNGEYMEHMLNSYI
+7363 RLNREYMEHMLNSYI

>member
-28 LNEQDTSYFIQ
+28 LNEKDTSYFIQ
-39 SVLNLKGI
+39 SVLNLKGV

-97 NIQDKITELEKIKK
+97 NVQDRNTELERIKK

-163 NYDRLLKG
+163 NYERLQKG

-179 EIKECNKGR
+179 VIKECNAGR

-194 LKWLEKQDRKEG
+194 LKWLEKQDRNEG
-206 LEFWKEVLEDY
+206 LKFWKEVLEDY

-222 VIPQTAGMT
+222 IIPQTAGIAT
-231 TGEQVKTAELRV
+231 EEQVKTAELRIE
-243 AKELCS
+243 KELCS
-249 AIKEISKQ
+249 AIKEISKK

-303 GLFINTIPARIK
+303 GLFINSIPARIK
-315 AAENISVKELVD
+315 ADDNISVKELVD
-327 RTMEQSVLSSNYVYN
+327 GTMEQSVESSNYVYN

-372 SYEKG
+372 AYEKG
-377 IDDLSMQMESARE
+377 IEDLSMQMESARE

-403 DQGFLAS
+403 DQGFMLA

-423 KKYTYQ
+423 KRYTSQ

-444 ILYKQDIRVS
+444 ILYKQDIRIS
-454 DLELISKEEID
+454 DIELISEEEID
-465 QIKYV
+465 RIKYV
-470 FNNTDKDY
+470 FNNTHKDY
-478 PQNLCVHELFEK
+478 PQNLCLHELFEK
-490 QAKENPDNIAA
+490 QVEENPDSVAA

-507 ITYHELNSKA
+507 ITYKQLNSKA

-575 SDCKPKAILSRRECV
+575 SDCKPKAILTRQDCPG
-590 NFNTDVPFISL
+590 FNTEVPFISL
-601 SDEGNYTCEETNLPI
+601 IDDNNYTCEEANLPI
-616 VNSPDDPVY
+616 VNSPEDPVY

-644 SVVNHLYII
+644 SVVNHLYIV

-674 LTVPSIFGPVS
+674 LTVPSIFGPIS

-695 IDDGIADIFKND
+695 IDEGIADIFKND

-789 IGYPVENLH
+789 IGNPVENMH

-820 IGLATGYLNKPELT
+820 IGLATGYLNKAELT

-880 ETAEIENVLRTIEGI
+880 ETAEIENVLHSIEGI

-955 GKIDKRKLP
+955 GKLDKRKLP

-979 DMEKSICG
+979 EIEKNICS

-1031 QLIFSKSTAEEIAK
+1031 QLIFGKPTAEEIAE
-1045 ELAAQIEGQYTSIP
+1045 ELATRIEGQHTSIP
-1059 NAEAKKYYP
+1059 KAETKKYYP

-1100 LDIEKLKDAFSYL
+1100 LNVERLKDAFSFL
-1113 LNRHEILRTEFHM
+1113 LCRHEILRTEFHM
-1126 QDGNMVQEIHEKPV
+1126 QDGNMVQEIHENPV
-1140 VDFTYTEAQLSINE
+1140 VDFTYIESQLSVDE
-1154 LAEAF
+1154 LAESF

-1177 TNNDEMYILLDMHH
+1177 TNDEMYILLDMHH

-1208 RYNNMEL
+1208 RYNGMEL

-1227 WMNTRDFSK
+1227 WMNIRDFSK

-1251 IDLPN
+1251 IDLPY

-1273 SFGKEIKDQIMKVS
+1273 SFGKEIKDQILKVS

-1340 AMRARPRKEE
+1340 AMRARPRKDE

-1441 AFSYCLDLFCEDS
+1441 AFNYCLDLFCEES

-1486 EKDKV
+1486 EKDQV
-1491 IHQFNNTLES
+1491 IYQFNNTFES
-1501 YPFERTVIEM
+1501 YPLERTVIEM

-1519 PDNIALEYGDIQL
+1519 PDNIALEYGDIRL
-1532 TYGELNAR
+1532 TYGDLNAR
-1540 ANCITSKLRNL
+1540 ANCIASKLRNL
-1551 GVENDDR
+1551 GVKSDDR

-1600 DCSPKAILMGKSE
+1600 DCSPKAILVGKTE
-1613 QSVKDCIMALNIEK
+1613 QSVKVCIMTLDIETV
-1627 IDLTNLEN
+1627 DLKNLEN
-1635 YSGIQEN
+1635 YSGKQDNI
-1642 MPLICS
+1642 PLICS
-1648 EDNLVYI
+1648 EDSLVYI

-1675 MNYITYSRNSYVKS
+1675 MNYITYARNSYVKS
-1689 DICMPFF
+1689 EICMPFF

-1749 EAAALQNVGKL
+1749 EAAALQDVGRL

-1773 DSHTSRLIVEKYG
+1773 DSHTSGLIVGKYG

-1807 IYHKEVKTRT
+1807 VYHKKVKTRT

-1831 MNDGLPCGIGV
+1831 MNDAEPCGIGV

-1847 IAGMGVARGYLN
+1847 IAGIGVARGYLN
-1859 RPELNAQKFIDNPFG
+1859 RPELNAEKFIDNPFG

-1914 IENVIKKYED
+1914 IENVIKKFED

-1935 DGIKYLLAYV
+1935 DGVKYLLAYV

-1980 MNKNGKLDKN
+1980 MNKNGKLDKK
-1990 SLPEIELSGSDEYE
+1990 SLPEIELAGSDEYE

-2015 GIFKEILGV
+2015 GIFMEILGV

-2055 VKVPLKTVFKA
+2055 VKVPLKTIFRA
-2066 GSPAEIAKEMDKLR
+2066 GSPGEITKELDKLR
-2080 ENIYSPIPK
+2080 ENVYSAIPK
-2089 AKDMEC
+2089 AKDMEY

-2102 KRLYLINQIGDVS
+2102 RRLYLINQIGDVS

-2133 KIKHAVEKMTE
+2133 KIKHAVEKITE
-2144 RHEILRTSFHMLNGE
+2144 RHEILRTSFHIINGE
-2159 MIQKVSQTNKID
+2159 MVQKISQNNKID
-2171 FSVIEDGKTE
+2171 FSVIENATTE
-2181 LNKLQDEFRKPFD
+2181 LSKLRDDFRKPFD
-2194 LQEAPLMRVCAVKR
+2194 LQEAPLMRLCAVKR
-2208 ENETVLLVDIHHII
+2208 ETETVLLVDIHHII

-2237 LYSGEKLDEIR
+2237 LYAGEELNEIR

-2255 QWMNQRDLSRQKE
+2255 QWMNHRDLSRQKE
-2268 YWVSRFNDE
+2268 YWVSRFSDE

-2291 IQSFNGGGVSTF
+2291 IQSFKGGGVSTF

-2330 VFILLGKYSRQDDIT
+2330 VFILLGKYSRQDDIA
-2345 VGTPVSGRTHKDTEG
+2345 VGSPVSGRTHKDTES

-2379 QYTDFLSEIR
+2379 QYIDFLSEVR

-2444 ETTEVLNHNIAKF
+2444 ETAEVLNHNIAKF

-2480 FKKESILAMAGHF
+2480 FRKESILAMAGHF
-2493 KKIIDEITDRNDLT
+2493 KKIIDEITDSNDLT
-2507 LAKISTVTNEEKN
+2507 LAEINTVTNEEKN
-2520 LILNVFNN
+2520 IILNAFNN

-2537 TVVELFEEHVKNS
+2537 TVVELFEEQVRNS
-2550 PARMAIT
+2550 PDRMAIT
-2557 YKDTKLTYSELNSRV
+2557 YEDTKITYSELNSRV
-2572 NCIAVR
+2572 NCVAAR

-2631 DSRAK
+2631 DSGAK
-2636 AVLAY
+2636 AVLIY
-2641 NVDVKTDIP
+2641 NADVKTDIP
-2650 VINLAE
+2650 VIDLANQ
-2656 KQLWE
+2656 QLWE
-2661 GTQDNLPV
+2661 GAQDNLPLV
-2669 INKPND
+2669 NKPND

-2704 YLADLYKMS
+2704 YLADLYQMS

-2757 EEYVEEHKV
+2757 EEYVEEHRV

-2777 QTSVNGLRVL
+2777 QTSVKGLRVL

-2795 KEVIRKYG
+2795 REVIRKYG

-2822 HWEYVPNTEI
+2822 HWEYAPNTEI
-2832 PNNIPIGKP
+2832 PNNVPIGKP

-2868 DGVARGYLN
+2868 DGLARGYLN
-2877 LPDLTSEKFIDNPF
+2877 LSDLTNEKFIDNLF

-2933 ESVIRKIPYIKD
+2933 ENVIRKIPYIND
-2945 SVAIAKPDSSG
+2945 SVAIAKPDNSG

-2966 DVEVD
+2966 DEEVD
-2971 LGALK
+2971 LGTLK
-2976 DAIRKSLPEYMIP
+2976 DEIRKSLPEYMIP

-3013 IEVRSSGEYQA
+3013 IEIRSSGEYHA
-3024 PRNET
+3024 PQNET
-3029 ESIICAAFCAVLNTE
+3029 ETIICAAFCDVLNLE
-3044 QTGINDDFF
+3044 QTGIHDDFF

-3097 HTGKVYSSGITPAEQ
+3097 HSGKVYNGITPAVQ
-3112 KEYYV
+3112 KEYYA

-3143 LELSGKLDSTKFK
+3143 LELSGKLDSVKFR

-3162 TQRHEALR
+3162 THRHEALR
-3170 TSFTVINGETVQVI
+3170 TSFTVVNGETVQVI
-3184 NDKVNIDIAFAEAEE
+3184 NDNVNIDITFAEAEE
-3199 SDIMKLYREFVRPF
+3199 ADIMKLYRGFVKPF
-3213 DLSKAPLMRLMVVYT
+3213 DLSKAPLMQLMVVYS
-3228 QKGITNILIDMH
+3228 KNGITNILIDMH

-3245 GMSLSIIQNDLIRL
+3245 GMSLNIIQNDLIRL
-3259 YNGEELPALDLQ
+3259 YNGEELPTLDLQ

-3277 WILSRDLTP
+3277 WMLSRDLTT
-3286 QREYWEN
+3286 QQEYWKN
-3293 QFSDE
+3293 QFSDDI
-3298 LPVLEMPL
+3298 PVLEMPL
-3306 DYSRPSKQRFNGNS
+3306 DYPRPSKQRFNGSS
-3320 VKSFIGE
+3320 VKSFIGG

-3332 LRQLA
+3332 LCQLA

-3347 LFSALMILLSKY
+3347 LFSALMIILSKY

-3373 RNHKDTEGIV
+3373 RNHKDTEGIA

-3393 GKPEDGKKYLDYLG
+3393 AKPEGGKKFLDFLG
-3407 EIKETCLKAFE
+3407 EIKETCLKAYE

-3425 EIVEAVGVSR
+3425 EIVEAAGVSR

-3450 NNDQNTENFD
+3450 NNDQNTENFE

-3494 LEYSTDLYKE
+3494 LEYSTDLYRE
-3504 DSVIGIM
+3504 DSVLGIM
-3511 KHYIQVLDS
+3511 NHYIQVLDS

-3532 ELLTDEDK
+3532 EILTEGDRVS
-3540 AGIAKFNR
+3540 IAMFNR
-3548 TETDYPKDK
+3548 TETGYPKDK
-3557 TLVELLEEQVNKAPD
+3557 TLVELFEEQVNKAPD
-3572 NIAVEFDDNKITY
+3572 SIAVVFDDTNITY

-3596 GKLRSMGVQP
+3596 NKLRSMGVQP

-3614 ERSVEMIIGICAIL
+3614 ERSAEMIIGICAIL

-3641 PETRIKYII
+3641 PETRIRYII

-3657 VLVHKNLIDAGVP
+3657 VLVHKNFIDAGVP
-3670 VIDLAEKSIW
+3670 VIDLAEKSTW

-3691 TPSDLA
+3691 KPSNLA

-3731 GTDSVILQT
+3731 GADSVILQT

-3759 GKLVLVDYD
+3759 GKLVLADYD
-3768 VILEANTLEN
+3768 VILEANALEN
-3778 VILNHKVN
+3778 VILKNKVN

-3814 GGEKLSDKHVRM
+3814 GGEKLSDKHVRI

-3832 KTKLINGYGPT
+3832 KTRLINGYGPT

-3869 TRVYIVDEGKKL
+3869 TRVYIVDERKAL

-3892 AGAGVSRGYLNRPEL
+3892 AGAGVSRGYLNKPEL
-3907 TKEKFIPGILGEDVL
+3907 TEEKFIPGALGEDML

-3955 LSEIETVIKGLY
+3955 LSEIEAVIKGLD
-3967 EVNDCA
+3967 EVSDCA
-3973 VMVREDEAAQKAIY
+3973 VMVHEDEAAQKAIY
-3987 AYIVPKNTISTMDV
+3987 AYIVPKNTISTTDV

-4056 KAIHLIFSNVLKTD
+4056 KAIYSIFSSVLQTD

-4087 AMRVINEIEQTM
+4087 AMRVINEIEEAM

-4106 DIFEYPTVEK
+4106 DIFEYPTIER

-4121 EKAIDGGYE
+4121 EKSINGGFE
-4130 PIPAVD
+4130 PIPAVEQN
-4136 KKEYYP
+4136 KYYP

-4147 KRMYMIYQMDETGL
+4147 KRMYMIYHMDETGL

-4181 EHAFTELLRRHE
+4181 ERAFSELLRRHE
-4193 ILRTVFKML
+4193 ILRTVFKMI
-4202 DGNLVQEIQDKPFV
+4202 DGNLIQKIQDKPLV
-4216 DCTYEEC
+4216 ECTYEENN
-4223 SDSLENIVNGFVRKF
+4223 DSLENIINGFVRKF

-4247 LKVVHTKSEEY
+4247 LKVVRTKSDEY
-4258 VMMDMHH
+4258 VMLDMHH

-4301 WINSRDFNSQ
+4301 WINSRDFRNQ

-4316 DQFTGDIPVLD
+4316 DQFKGDIPVLD
-4327 FPLDFTRPQT
+4327 FPLDFTRPQL

-4348 ITDETRSKIIK
+4348 ITDETRNKIIK
-4359 LTQDTGTTE
+4359 LTKDTGTTE

-4374 AFTLLMGKY
+4374 AFTMLLGKY

-4388 IVVGSPISGRTHTDT
+4388 IIVGSPISGRTHKDT

-4416 RTYPEK
+4416 RTFPEK

-4471 VYQNNEK
+4471 VYQNNER
-4478 INLTTEEF
+4478 ISLTTEEF

-4491 ASGTDIEKFDMTV
+4491 ASGNDIEKFDMTV
-4504 IISPSEKGYTL
+4504 IISPAEKGYTV
-4515 SVSYCTDLFR
+4515 SASYCTDLFR
-4525 EQSIDLLLKH
+4525 EESIDLLLVH
-4535 FKNVIDNAIEDT
+4535 FKNAIENAIGNT

-4561 YTIVT
+4561 YTKVT
-4566 NRFNDNKTAY
+4566 HRFNDNKTDY

-4585 FEEQARLSPDSVAL
+4585 FVEQARQLPDAVAL
-4599 MSDSTAMTYA
+4599 MSDSTAITYA
-4609 ELDMLSGK
+4609 ELDILSGK
-4617 IAVALRNE
+4617 IAAALRNE

-4662 NYPAER
+4662 NYPEER
-4668 LKYILEDC
+4668 LRYILEDC
-4676 KPKVYLQGKEKLPLD
+4676 KPKVCLQGKEKLPLD
-4691 TGCKVID
+4691 TGYIIFD
-4698 ITDMNDYPV
+4698 ITDIGDYPAE
-4707 GTPENISGPHDLAY
+4707 TPENINGPEDLAY

-4744 LVKNTNYVHLDGSTV
+4744 LVKNTNYVSLDRNTV
-4759 IMQTGSFA
+4759 IMQTGSLA

-4799 YKEILNKG
+4799 YKEIINKS

-4817 YNQMVSAH
+4817 YNQMITGN
-4825 SNMFDSISYLLIGGE
+4825 SNMFDSILYLLIGGE

-4845 HVNMLKAVNNKTHLI
+4845 HVNMLKTVNNTTHLI

-4875 EITECMN
+4875 EIKECMN

-4918 LADGYLN
+4918 LSDGYLN
-4925 NPELT
+4925 NPQLT

-4985 RKSDTVED
+4985 RKSDTVKD
-4993 VAVVLKEKADNEK
+4993 VAVVLKEKPDDEK

-5011 VVMTDG
+5011 VVMRDG
-5017 NDAAGLKNELRK
+5017 NNASGLKKELRK

-5035 IPAKVIQLNELPLT
+5035 IPSRVIQLNELPLT

-5117 EETAGARVSLK
+5117 EETAGARISLK
-5128 DIFVYPTVEML
+5128 EIFVYPTVEML
-5139 CSFISE
+5139 CSFIAE
-5145 NKNNSKYEH
+5145 NKNNNKYEH

-5206 FINMMERHEI
+5206 FINMIERHEI
-5216 LRTSFMMLDGRMIQ
+5216 LRTSFMMLDGRMVQ

-5235 TDVDFEYSMLSN
+5235 ANVDFEYSSLSN
-5247 CELEKTMKD
+5247 SELEKTMKD
-5256 FVRPFDLGIAPL
+5256 FVRPFDLGKAPL
-5268 FRVKLIENGGCWYML
+5268 FRVRLIENSGCWYML
-5283 FDIHHIIS
+5283 VDIHHIIS
-5291 DGMSSSLFWKEVMQY
+5291 DGMSSSMFWKEVMQY
-5306 YMGMNPD
+5306 YIGKNPG
-5313 ELNLQYR
+5313 ELNQQYR

-5328 RDMKPQEEYWISK
+5328 KDMKPQEDYWVSK
-5341 FENHIPELDLRLD
+5341 FQNHVPELDLRLD

-5359 VQAFSGD
+5359 VQGFSGD
-5366 TVEYSIGSEF
+5366 TVEYAIGREL

-5392 MVFMSAVMVLLSIH
+5392 MVFMSAAMVLLSIH
-5406 SGQEEILLGTAMSG
+5406 SGKEEILLGTAMSG

-5425 VEDMLGMFVNTVV
+5425 VEEMLGMFVNTVV
-5438 IDGNPASNKQCMEFI
+5438 IDGKPAPDKQCLEFI
-5453 NEVRNASLKAAE
+5453 NEVRTAALKAAE
-5465 NQEYPFDELLDKL
+5465 NQEYPFNELLDKL

-5504 DAGDIK
+5504 DAGDIR

-5515 AEFKVEKFDLTIAV
+5515 AEFKVEKFDITIAV

-5535 YIVSLGYRNDLF
+5535 YIVNLGYRNDLF
-5547 KESSMQVMLSH
+5547 KESSMNVMLSH
-5558 LYAIINSMVHNP
+5558 LNTIISNMVQDP
-5570 YQSIKDIQCISED
+5570 YQSIKDIQRISRD
-5583 EKHKILNIFNDT
+5583 EEHKVLNIFNNT
-5595 DTKYPSDKTVSDI
+5595 DAEYPRDKTVSEI
-5608 LDEQAEENPNDIAV
+5608 LNEQADENPDEIAV
-5622 MCGNDEISYAEL
+5622 ICGNDEISYAEL
-5634 SRKSDILAVKLRTM
+5634 VRKSDILAVKLRAM
-5648 GVGRDDTVAVLAQTS
+5648 GVGQDDTVAVLAQTS

-5689 VRAQFIIKDC
+5689 ARAQFIIKDC
-5699 NPKAVLTYK
+5699 NPKAVLTCNSR
-5708 AGIDTDVPLIDLADA
+5708 IDTDVPFIDLADA
-5723 STFEGALV
+5723 RIFEGACS
-5731 KLEVTNKPT
+5731 KIEVINRPT

-5805 GKLVLAEQEVILNAN
+5805 GRLVLAEQEVILNAS

-5844 IETDCGIFDPLKYL
+5844 VETDCGIFDPLKYL

-5863 KLSDKHVRMFKENNT
+5863 KLSDKHVRMFKENNI
-5878 STKLINGYGPTENT
+5878 STRLINGYGPTENT

-5925 NLCGI
+5925 YLCGI

-6023 EDDKGDKRICAFTV
+6023 EDDKGDKRICAFIV
-6037 EDGSGKEVD
+6037 GDGTGREVD
-6046 VKATLRNVFPDYM
+6046 VRASLRNLFPDYM
-6059 IPSYITK
+6059 IPSYIAK
-6066 VESLPLTRNGKLD
+6066 VDFLPVTRNGKLD
-6079 VRALPEIVMEETD
+6079 VRALPDIIMEETD

-6099 DTQKIIAGI
+6099 DTQNIIAGI

-6158 TVEKLSETVDQS
+6158 TVEKLSEIVDKS
-6170 KNNYVEIP
+6170 NNNFTEIP
-6178 VYEEK
+6178 VYEVK

-6198 SQFDETHT
+6198 SQFDETRT

-6214 VVHGDLDI
+6214 VVKGELDI
-6222 EKLKSAFSRLVNRH
+6222 EKLKSAFGRLVCRH

-6248 EAVQEILDSCWLD
+6248 EAVQEIIDSCRVD

-6275 VKKFVRPFD
+6275 VRKFVRPFD
-6284 FMEGGLLRVKVV
+6284 FMEGCLLRVKVV
-6296 KYSESNYLFID
+6296 KYCDSYYLFID

-6320 MFRELSELYMGKE
+6320 MFKELSKLYMGKE

-6348 TTRGIEK
+6348 TARGIEK

-6375 DFKRDKT
+6375 DFKREKT

-6394 EESIRDN
+6394 DECIREN
-6401 VKKLAKSTGAT
+6401 VKKLSKSTGAT

-6479 EKSLKAYQNQ
+6479 EKSLRAYQNQ

-6519 NNDNAILEIDNV
+6519 NNDNAILEMDNI

-6567 DLFIE
+6567 DLFKE
-6572 TTIQNIIS
+6572 DTIRNISS

-6625 LTICDLFRKQAASAP
+6625 FTICHLFEKQAYSAP
-6640 DATAAVYKG
+6640 DAIAAVYKG
-6649 IRQSYSE
+6649 VRQSYSE
-6656 LNSASNRIANHL
+6656 LNSAANRIANHL
-6668 KRHNVDK
+6668 KRHNVGK

-6684 PSEFMLSGLLGI
+6684 PSEFILSGLLGI
-6696 LKSGAAYLPIDPDY
+6696 LKSGAAYLPVDPDY

-6729 HQNLAGK
+6729 QQSLAGK

-6743 ICIDDDFSY
+6743 ICIDNDFSY
-6752 ESAEFVSESKPS
+6752 ESAEFESDNKPS

-6781 VMVEHK
+6781 VMVEHR

-6794 WHNRVYSVTEKDIA
+6794 WHNRVYSITEKDIA

-6823 YPYLATG
+6823 YPYLAVG

-6849 YFEDNGV
+6849 YFEENGV
-6856 TISFLPTQICE
+6856 TVSFLPTQICE

-6886 LRSFVSRG
+6886 LRSFISRG

-6923 IGRPVDNV
+6923 IGKPVDNV

-6953 AGNSLARGYLFNE
+6953 AGDSLARGYLFNE

-6984 YLTGDVVRWTKD
+6984 YLTGDIVRWTKD

-7051 YCASGDINTQ
+7051 YCASETIDAQ

-7080 CFLDAMPV
+7080 CLLDNMPV
-7088 TSNGKVDKKRLPDS
+7088 TSNGKVDKKKLPDP
-7102 ETFEEKVEITV
+7102 EAFEEKVEITV
-7113 EMTDIMQNVLDVW
+7113 EMTEIMENVLDVW

-7131 RDNIGVYDNFFDV
+7131 TENIGVYDNFFDV

-7158 EEIYPKTLSISDIF
+7158 EEIYPKALSISDIF

-7178 MLTEVIEKQQNR
+7178 MLAEVIEKHQNR
-7190 NGEYKKLK
+7190 NGEYRRLK
-7198 GIVFPE
+7198 GIVLPE
-7204 VFFNEDK
+7204 VFFSGDIE
-7211 GNGGAGR
+7211 NGGTGR
-7218 FNYSCTQEQVK
+7218 YNYSCTQEQVN
-7229 GIFRQEADYNEL
+7229 GILRQEADYTEL

-7246 GVYYYLL
+7246 GIYYYLL

-7259 EQIQIQCR
+7259 EKIQIQCR
-7267 NSDSEYYSLDID
+7267 NSDSKYYSLDID
-7279 LENNHL
+7279 LEDNHL
-7285 LDSIVNKIKEAREQA
+7285 LDSIVNKVKEAREHA
-7300 VKNCYDLSEISRAF
+7300 VKNSYDLNEISRAF
-7314 MENMDENQVI
+7314 IENLDGAQVV

-7339 LFDYEICIKIMEDT
+7339 LFDYEICIKIMQDT
-7353 ISFELIQFNE
+7353 ISFDLIQFNE
-7363 RLNGEYMEHMLNSYI
+7363 RLNGQYMEHMLNSYI
-7378 NLILKLFGLQ
+7378 NLILKLFGL